1 MDQPTREIDIN
12 QLVDDLACPGL
23 APGLLARS
31 LNLTE
36 PQFADIVTSAP
47 VREAMDAVRRIEEA
61 RADMLQAR
69 LRTLVLQRLQMLS
82 YHDPIEA
89 TEIAPEIDARR
100 RETARKATA
109 LLAALVYPECHHMP
123 EGKAHG
129 PTKPEGM
136 TLPQISAATD
146 ALEAEHNGEGSV
158 PTASPSPSTPTKPTT
173 HPRFTIPMAP
183 CFPTAPRARIN
194 VHTYTLDP
202 NAAPNENQAYD
213 RSEQFAEK
221 IIDPPLKTGSPP
233 VEHTPIQCTV
243 QSEQPRVPDP
253 PVSDPDNHTDSN
265 ETPHARVPGP
275 AKSARENQT
284 DSIDPP
290 QAQQTN
296 GHENGHTNGY
306 HQLE

>member
-129 PTKPEGM
+129 PAKPEGM
-136 TLPQISAATD
+136 TLPRISAATD
-146 ALEAEHNGEGSV
+146 ALEAEHNGTGTH
-158 PTASPSPSTPTKPTT
+158 TAPPPPSTPTLPIT
-173 HPRFTIPMAP
+173 HPRFTIPVAP
-183 CFPTAPRARIN
+183 CFPTAPTTRIN
-194 VHTYTLDP
+194 IHTYTLDP

-221 IIDPPLKTGSPP
+221 IIDPPLNTGSPP
-233 VEHTPIQCTV
+233 VEYTPIQCTRF
-243 QSEQPRVPDP
+243 PAP
-253 PVSDPDNHTDSN
+253 PLSDPDNHTNSN
-265 ETPHARVPGP
+265 NTPQARVPGP